1 MKRLVFA
8 ALGALIVPLTGALA
22 GPVTVSTDS
31 ERGRGIAAMRGDEC
45 MVVTPYHV
53 VGEVSP
59 LAEIDIAGP
68 RAALGKAQLVGP
80 VGGPKDDIAL
90 LRVVS
95 NGAAVCA
102 QSDDPLLKALTE
114 PTLVARADS
123 GGLAME
129 PVTIRSVEPRT
140 LTFSAAAE
148 SLRKMSSGAVIVQG
162 GRITAMLVETTTGDE
177 GLGVARNIEYIS
189 GFVGAW
195 IRGASTDVAKVGNAL
210 AILERAVKA
219 RPTTDIGQ
227 VAAVEQLVADGS
239 ALGGMDLQGLSFDAA
254 ALSRANFQEAR
265 LDGASLVGASLIDA
279 KLTAAHFSFGI
290 LRNVQAKG
298 ATATQARFYFTE
310 ADGANFELLAGDQ
323 SNWTGAQLRTA
334 NFRGASLKGASF
346 LLADLSAADFTGADL
361 EGALFI
367 GAVLD
372 NAKFDRARIVNTD
385 FSGATASKDPLTAQ
399 QKAAICGTVASWVR
413 VKLVSVV
420 PSTQYKSGED
430 YWNLL
435 EVQIPLRNGLSELEP
450 CAVRTLKPAGKDVI
464 YGGVVDEE
472 VTGSLDFFYPAE
484 LLDKGGRGRKFV
496 DRIER
501 QRGLMDGR
509 HNRIPYVTA
518 RGEQHRKLLE
528 GMRRNVSRVKPVG
541 EVFLD
546 SDTLQLYALKYDA
559 RANDY
564 DNEGWLVAHASHR
577 LDRERSVVQDDGTQ
591 TRWAH
596 LYPPGTRPAMINTD
610 SARLFLE
617 WTRGRAR
624 ALPERAVVVGRNYPL
639 DGEARGQAGRIDVVD
654 PVSARVLTASLGPHR
669 LNWSAKDSAGAGDE
683 TFVVVGHE
691 IASRHVIIIETEH
704 PLDSYQVL
712 IPHADL
718 KELERGVTRTETE
731 LVLSYLGTKA
741 VGEQAVVRV
750 RAHPQRVRIVTSAGT
765 VKTYAFAAQNSPR

>member
-1 MKRLVFA
+1 MKRLVLA
-8 ALGALIVPLTGALA
+8 ALGALMVPLTAALA

-53 VGEVSP
+53 VDEVSP

-123 GGLAME
+123 GALAME

-140 LTFSAAAE
+140 LTFNAAAE
-148 SLRKMSSGAVIVQG
+148 SLRKMSSGSVVVHG
-162 GRITAMLVETTTGDE
+162 GRITAMLVETPTGDE

-195 IRGASTDVAKVGNAL
+195 IRGASADVAKVGNAL
-210 AILERAVKA
+210 ATLERAVKA

-227 VAAVEQLVADGS
+227 LAAVEQLVADG
-239 ALGGMDLQGLSFDAA
+239 AAFGGMDLQGLALDAA

-265 LDGASLVGASLIDA
+265 LDGASLVGASLVDA
-279 KLTAAHFSFGI
+279 KLTAAHFSFGV

-310 ADGANFELLAGDQ
+310 ADGANFEQLAGDQ

-372 NAKFDRARIVNTD
+372 NARFDRARLGNTD
-385 FSGATASKDPLTAQ
+385 FSGATASKDPFTPQ
-399 QKAAICGTVASWVR
+399 QKAASCGTVANWVR

-420 PSTQYKSGED
+420 PSTRYRSGKD
-430 YWNLL
+430 YSDLL
-435 EVQIPLRNGLSELEP
+435 ETQIPLRNGLSELEP
-450 CAVRTLKPAGKDVI
+450 CALRTLRPAGKDVI
-464 YGGVVDEE
+464 YGESDEW
-472 VTGSLDFFYPAE
+472 VTESLDFHYPVE
-484 LLDKGGRGRKFV
+484 LLDKGGRAAKFV

-501 QRGLMDGR
+501 QRKLFADR
-509 HNRIPYVTA
+509 HERIPYITA

-528 GMRRNVSRVKPVG
+528 GMRRNVATVKPVG
-541 EVFLD
+541 EAFLD
-546 SDTLQLYALKYDA
+546 FETLRLYALKYDA
-559 RANDY
+559 RASDY
-564 DNEGWLVAHASHR
+564 DNEGVRVEEAR
-577 LDRERSVVQDDGTQ
+577 RRVDRESSAVAGDGTQ
-591 TRWAH
+591 TKWAH
-596 LYPPGTRPAMINTD
+596 LYPAGTRRAMINGDT
-610 SARLFLE
+610 ARLFHE
-617 WTRGRAR
+617 WTQGRAR
-624 ALPERAVVVGRNYPL
+624 ALPARAVVVGTSYPL
-639 DGEARGQAGRIDVVD
+639 DGDARNQAGRIDAVD
-654 PVSARVLTASLGPHR
+654 PVSVRVLSASLGPHR
-669 LNWSAKDSAGAGDE
+669 LNWAAKDSAGTGDE
-683 TFVVVGHE
+683 TFVVVGRQ
-691 IASRHVIIIETEH
+691 ISSRHVIIIETEQ
-704 PLDSYQVL
+704 PLDRYQVL
-712 IPHADL
+712 IPRADL
-718 KELERGVTRTETE
+718 EEIERGVTRTETE
-731 LVLSYLGTKA
+731 LDLSYRDTQA
-741 VGEQAVVRV
+741 MGEQALVRV

-765 VKTYAFAAQNSPR
+765 VKTYAFAAQGAAR